1 MRFPPISLRYL
12 LPLALCSLVCG
23 AVLAESNGAEVTL
36 NLKEADIGTLIATVS
51 EVTGK
56 NFVVDPHV
64 KGKVTVVS
72 SSPMDADAV
81 YATFLSVLA
90 VNGYAAIPS
99 GASIKIVPDANAR
112 SEGGNPA
119 GRDGLAGDALVT
131 RVFDIHNGSA
141 TQMVAILR
149 PLVAASGQLAA
160 YASSNSLIVSDRV
173 ANVERLQ
180 RLIEQM
186 DRSGDHDVEMVTL
199 ENATADEVVRIVAG
213 LTQQARQA
221 DSGTTPPGVMADT
234 RTNSVLVSGDRP
246 DREKLVALIRQLDQ
260 PGNNKGDTQVVYL
273 KYADAESLA
282 PILTGNSQPANKTA
296 TSGSS
301 SMFGSSGS
309 SSSSSFGASSKSAG
323 TSASPSGA
331 SPSSAATVYNGSGSN
346 ADLRVIADKDTN
358 ALVITAPPK
367 TMQQIRNVIAQL
379 DIRRAQVLVEA
390 IVAEVSASKSSEIGV
405 DWVAYN
411 PNAIAAAGILNSS
424 TSSALSTAASALSS
438 STSTTLS
445 TSTLAGAAASAIS
458 SGATALIGT
467 TTSNGSIYGA
477 LIKALASDAN
487 TNILS
492 MPSLV
497 TLDNQEAKIEVGQSV
512 PELTGSYSNTGTTST
527 GSVNPF
533 QTVDRTD
540 IGLKLGITPTIGEG
554 NTIRLK
560 LEFENSTIA
569 SGTAGTSDLIT
580 NKRTVSNAVSVEG
593 GQILVIGGLID
604 DQLNDTVTR
613 IPGLSDIPWLGKL
626 FQSRSISRTK
636 RNLMIFLHPAILR
649 ERGESDYFTRR
660 KYEDTRQAQINAAN
674 GPAPAIGGRPPVLYH
689 YEEYLERSNLPQPGP
704 QSSTAPGTPPEK
716 PTEPPPGTAREAAP
730 ASPQ

>member
-1 MRFPPISLRYL
+1 MRFPPVSSRSL
-12 LPLALCSLVCG
+12 LPLALCCLVAG
-23 AVLAESNGAEVTL
+23 AALAEKNGAEVTL
-36 NLKEADIGTLIATVS
+36 NLKEAEIGTLIATVS

-56 NFVVDPHV
+56 NFVVDSRV
-64 KGKVTVVS
+64 KGKVTVIS
-72 SSPMDADAV
+72 SSPMDANAV

-90 VNGYAAIPS
+90 VNGYAAVPA

-112 SEGGNPA
+112 SEGGGFIDRG
-119 GRDGLAGDALVT
+119 GRDGLAGDDLVT

-141 TQMVAILR
+141 AQLVAILR
-149 PLVAASGQLAA
+149 PLVAPSGQLAA
-160 YASSNSLIVSDRV
+160 YGSSNSLIVSDRA
-173 ANVERLQ
+173 ANVDRLQ
-180 RLIEQM
+180 HLIEQM
-186 DRSGDHDVEMVTL
+186 DRSGDRDVEMVTL
-199 ENATADEVVRIVAG
+199 DNASADEVVRIVTG

-221 DSGTTPPGVMADT
+221 DAGTAPPAVIADT
-234 RTNSVLVSGDRP
+234 RSNSVLISGDRAE
-246 DREKLVALIRQLDQ
+246 REKLAALIRQLDQ

-282 PILTGNSQPANKTA
+282 PILTGNAQPSAKTSS
-296 TSGSS
+296 SGSS

-309 SSSSSFGASSKSAG
+309 SSTSSAASSTFGASSKS
-323 TSASPSGA
+323 SGA
-331 SPSSAATVYNGSGSN
+331 TAGGSNAASGSAATVYNGSGSN

-390 IVAEVSASKSSEIGV
+390 IVAEISASKSSDIGV

-411 PNAIAAAGILNSS
+411 PNAIAAAGIVNSS
-424 TSSALSTAASALSS
+424 TASALSSAATALSS
-438 STSTTLS
+438 STSS
-445 TSTLAGAAASAIS
+445 TISSSTLYSAAASAIS
-458 SGATALIGT
+458 SGGTALIGT

-533 QTVDRTD
+533 QTVTNQD

-569 SGTAGTSDLIT
+569 SGTAGTSSLIT
-580 NKRTVSNAVSVEG
+580 NKRTVSNTVSVEG

-649 ERGESDYFTRR
+649 ERNESDYFTRR

-674 GPAPAIGGRPPVLYH
+674 GPAPVIGGRPPVLYH
-689 YEEYLERSNLPQPGP
+689 YGEYLERSNP
-704 QSSTAPGTPPEK
+704 
-716 PTEPPPGTAREAAP
+716 PPPGMAPESAPDAAP
-730 ASPQ
+730 ESPQ

>member
-1 MRFPPISLRYL
+1 MRFPPVSSRFL
-12 LPLALCSLVCG
+12 LPLALCCFVAG
-23 AVLAESNGAEVTL
+23 AALAEKNGAEVTL

-51 EVTGK
+51 EVTGR
-56 NFVVDPHV
+56 NFVVDPRV

-90 VNGYAAIPS
+90 VNGYAAIPA
-99 GASIKIVPDANAR
+99 GASVKIVPDANAR
-112 SEGGNPA
+112 SEGG
-119 GRDGLAGDALVT
+119 GSIDRGGLAGDELVT
-131 RVFDIHNGSA
+131 RVLDIRNGSA
-141 TQMVAILR
+141 TQLVAVLR
-149 PLVAASGQLAA
+149 PLVAQSGQLAA
-160 YASSNSLIVSDRV
+160 YASGNSLIVSDRA
-173 ANVERLQ
+173 ANVDRLQ
-180 RLIEQM
+180 KLIEQM
-186 DRSGDHDVEMVTL
+186 DRSGDREVEMVAL
-199 ENATADEVVRIVAG
+199 QNATADEVVRTLTG
-213 LTQQARQA
+213 LTQQTRQA
-221 DSGTTPPGVMADT
+221 DAGATQSAVVADT
-234 RTNSVLVSGDRP
+234 RSNSVLISGDSSE
-246 DREKLVALIRQLDQ
+246 REKLVALIRQLDQ
-260 PGNNKGDTQVVYL
+260 PGANKGDTQVVYL

-282 PILTGNSQPANKTA
+282 PILTGNAQPSGKTA
-296 TSGSS
+296 SSGSS
-301 SMFGSSGS
+301 SILGSSGS
-309 SSSSSFGASSKSAG
+309 SSASSSFGASSKSSG
-323 TSASPSGA
+323 TAASTANTTS
-331 SPSSAATVYNGSGSN
+331 SSAATVYNGSGSN

-390 IVAEVSASKSSEIGV
+390 IVAEVSASKSSDIGV

-411 PNAIAAAGILNSS
+411 PNAVAAAGILNSS

-438 STSTTLS
+438 SSSSTIS
-445 TSTLAGAAASAIS
+445 SSTLYGAAASAIS
-458 SGATALIGT
+458 SGATALVGT

-533 QTVDRTD
+533 QTVSNED

-569 SGTAGTSDLIT
+569 SGTAGTSSLIT
-580 NKRTVSNAVSVEG
+580 NKRTVSNTVSVEG

-649 ERGESDYFTRR
+649 ERDESDYFTRR

-674 GPAPAIGGRPPVLYH
+674 GPAPAIGGRPPLLYR
-689 YEEYLERSNLPQPGP
+689 YGEYLERSNLPPPLAVQDATP
-704 QSSTAPGTPPEK
+704 APSPP
-716 PTEPPPGTAREAAP
+716 R
-730 ASPQ
+730 